1 MTVHQIGIRELV
13 EFLLR
18 TGDLSPVISSE
29 NTPQEGSRI
38 HRKIQR
44 SRPST
49 YNAEVALKTSFD
61 YQNDEYVI
69 NGRADGIDTKHDQ
82 ILIEEIKTSDLEYT
96 AIPQSTLDLYWG
108 QVKVYAYIVLQDQDL
123 ASLTMQL
130 TYIQTPDEIIT
141 TKQQV
146 ITKDEANQFL
156 TDLITE
162 YKEWLKLRRELDE
175 RRIFSAKQLKFPF
188 ANYRPGQHQ
197 LATNVYKTI
206 MLEKHLFVEAP
217 TGTGKTISTLFP
229 AIKSMGEELIRR
241 VFYFTAKQ
249 STRHVVED
257 TISIMSKKGLTL
269 KSITLTAKDKITF
282 PAEKDVAPEENPYM
296 VGYYDRVRPAIKDLI
311 QNENQITKET
321 IQKYAEKHKVDPF
334 EYSLDVS
341 LFCDVIICD
350 YNYLFDPQVH
360 LQRFFSVPDKDNCF
374 LIDEVHNLVQRSREM
389 YSATLESTPIDPL
402 IKLLSRKK
410 AANAKLISKLKSLKR
425 SFKRYSKDAAATVDH
440 QLAQLEPLTN
450 FNTTLGDLIEV
461 THQWLATQPPS
472 DTVDAVIDYYFACR
486 SYYLMVQFYDETYRT
501 RIIVNGNRIVFRQFC
516 LDPSEHLKE
525 SLDLGRAAI
534 LFSATLSP
542 INYYQQVLGNEEESL
557 CMISN
562 SSFPQKNSQVIIANN
577 INTLYANRQNSI
589 EPICETILTMI
600 SAKAGHYMVFF
611 PSTTY
616 MNLVLNRFVERY
628 PNVTVVNQRPDMD
641 NAARQEFL
649 DEFRSPDG
657 QTKIGFALLGG
668 IFSEGINLK
677 YDALIG
683 VGIVSVGLPGMNEES
698 DLIRDYFDQLN
709 GQGFSFAYQLPGFNN
724 VSQAAGRVIR
734 TDDDKGVIVLMDR
747 RFNQTRYRQ
756 IFPQNWQNI
765 QVSNNDRQLNHLLGQ
780 FWKNGNV

>member
-49 YNAEVALKTSFD
+49 YTPEVALKTSFD
-61 YQNDEYVI
+61 YQDDEYVI
-69 NGRADGIDTKHDQ
+69 NGRADGIDTQDDQ

-96 AIPQSTLDLYWG
+96 AIPQATLDLYWG

-130 TYIQTPDEIIT
+130 TYVQTPDEIIT
-141 TKQQV
+141 TKQQT
-146 ITKDEANQFL
+146 ITKDEANQFFA
-156 TDLITE
+156 DLITE

-175 RRIFSAKQLKFPF
+175 RRISSAKQLKFPF

-197 LATNVYKTI
+197 LATNVYKAI

-249 STRHVVED
+249 STRHVAEN

-282 PAEKDVAPEENPYM
+282 PAEKDVVPEENPYM

-374 LIDEVHNLVQRSREM
+374 LIDEVHNLVQLS
-389 YSATLESTPIDPL
+389 L
-402 IKLLSRKK
+402 IH
-410 AANAKLISKLKSLKR
+410 I
-425 SFKRYSKDAAATVDH
+425 
-440 QLAQLEPLTN
+440 
-450 FNTTLGDLIEV
+450 
-461 THQWLATQPPS
+461 
-472 DTVDAVIDYYFACR
+472 
-486 SYYLMVQFYDETYRT
+486 
-501 RIIVNGNRIVFRQFC
+501 
-516 LDPSEHLKE
+516 
-525 SLDLGRAAI
+525 
-534 LFSATLSP
+534 
-542 INYYQQVLGNEEESL
+542 
-557 CMISN
+557 
-562 SSFPQKNSQVIIANN
+562 
-577 INTLYANRQNSI
+577 
-589 EPICETILTMI
+589 
-600 SAKAGHYMVFF
+600 
-611 PSTTY
+611 
-616 MNLVLNRFVERY
+616 
-628 PNVTVVNQRPDMD
+628 
-641 NAARQEFL
+641 
-649 DEFRSPDG
+649 
-657 QTKIGFALLGG
+657 
-668 IFSEGINLK
+668 
-677 YDALIG
+677 
-683 VGIVSVGLPGMNEES
+683 
-698 DLIRDYFDQLN
+698 
-709 GQGFSFAYQLPGFNN
+709 
-724 VSQAAGRVIR
+724 
-734 TDDDKGVIVLMDR
+734 
-747 RFNQTRYRQ
+747 
-756 IFPQNWQNI
+756 
-765 QVSNNDRQLNHLLGQ
+765 
-780 FWKNGNV
+780 